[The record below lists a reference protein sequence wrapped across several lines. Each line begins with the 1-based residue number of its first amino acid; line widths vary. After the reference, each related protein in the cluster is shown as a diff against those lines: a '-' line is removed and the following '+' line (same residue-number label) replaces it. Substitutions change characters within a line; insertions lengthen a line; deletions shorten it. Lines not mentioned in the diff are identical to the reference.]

1 MRLPAIYCE
10 PRVEAHMDDNFA
22 NERDAWTQE
31 AARFH
36 VIDLYKMGLIYEF
49 QHHKKINTILYFL
62 DSLQTD

>member
-1 MRLPAIYCE
+1 MKLPSINCE
-10 PRVEAHMDDNFA
+10 ARVEAHMYDKFA

-49 QHHKKINTILYFL
+49 QHHKKFGTILYF
-62 DSLQTD
+62 

>member
-1 MRLPAIYCE
+1 
-10 PRVEAHMDDNFA
+10 MDDNFA

-49 QHHKKINTILYFL
+49 QHHKKINAILYFL